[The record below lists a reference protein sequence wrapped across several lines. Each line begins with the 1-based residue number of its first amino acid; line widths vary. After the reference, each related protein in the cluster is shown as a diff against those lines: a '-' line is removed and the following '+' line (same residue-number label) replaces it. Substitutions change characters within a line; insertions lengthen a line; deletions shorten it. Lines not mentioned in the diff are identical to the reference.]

1 MAGIRLKKR
10 ENPAALGATG
20 AMGATSAEGG
30 GGATSEGLAQEAIRA
45 RSGLVGLRYPWWRL
59 AIGIAVLGLIAIF
72 AATQGSVHI
81 PFRGVVEVLT
91 SRLPWVDLPQDIP
104 GSWDTILWQLRLPRI
119 AQAAVVGASLAMS
132 GAAYQG
138 LFKNPLADPY
148 LVGVASG
155 AGLGAVVV
163 LLTGVPMYLAGI
175 SLLPVAA
182 FAGGTGA
189 VAVAYSIARNSQ
201 GAPTTTLILAG
212 VAIASLTAAVTSLLI
227 LRSEPELRPVLSWLM
242 GSFISSEWKES
253 VIVLAYSVPGMAI
266 LLGFGR
272 LLNVLQLSE
281 DHAAMLGV
289 PVEKVKLL
297 LIAAATLITA
307 AAVSFSGLIG
317 FVGLVAPHVVRLI
330 WGPDYRF
337 LLPMSAI
344 VGATFLVLADLVAR
358 TIVSP
363 GELPV
368 GMVTAFCGAPFFLY
382 LLRRRRLGVS

>member
-1 MAGIRLKKR
+1 MAGIRLKGR
-10 ENPAALGATG
+10 NAAGPAPASGETAARDGALNPVRVAA
-20 AMGATSAEGG
+20 
-30 GGATSEGLAQEAIRA
+30 
-45 RSGLVGLRYPWWRL
+45 GLVGLRYPWWRL
-59 AIGIAVLGLIAIF
+59 AVGLAVLALAAIF
-72 AATQGSVHI
+72 AASMGSVHV
-81 PFRGVVEVLT
+81 PFGAVVEVVAA
-91 SRLPWVDLPQDIP
+91 RLPGIELSADIP
-104 GSWDTILWQLRLPRI
+104 AAWDTILWQLRLPRV
-119 AQAAVVGASLAMS
+119 AQAAVVGAALAMS

-163 LLTGVPMYLAGI
+163 LLTGVPMYLAGV

-189 VAVAYSIARNSQ
+189 VVVAYSIARNSQ
-201 GAPTTTLILAG
+201 GTPTTTLILAG
-212 VAIASLTAAVTSLLI
+212 VAIASLTGAVSSLLI
-227 LRSEPELRPVLSWLM
+227 MRSDPELRPVLSWLL

-253 VIVLAYSVPGMAI
+253 AIVLAYAVPGI
-266 LLGFGR
+266 ILLLGFGR
-272 LLNVLQLSE
+272 VLNVLQLSE

-297 LIAAATLITA
+297 LIGAATLITA

-317 FVGLVAPHVVRLI
+317 FVGLVAPHAVRLV

-368 GMVTAFCGAPFFLY
+368 GVVTAFCGAPFFLY
-382 LLRRRRLGVS
+382 LLRRRRLGTS

>member
-1 MAGIRLKKR
+1 MAGIRLKGR
-10 ENPAALGATG
+10 NALDPAIPK
-20 AMGATSAEGG
+20 SEGG
-30 GGATSEGLAQEAIRA
+30 RGALTATHVSA
-45 RSGLVGLRYPWWRL
+45 GLVGLRYPWWRIML
-59 AIGIAVLGLIAIF
+59 GLAVLAVAAIF
-72 AATQGSVHI
+72 AAGMGSVHV
-81 PFRGVVEVLT
+81 PFGAAVQVVAAGLPGVEL
-91 SRLPWVDLPQDIP
+91 SSDIP
-104 GSWDTILWQLRLPRI
+104 EAWDTILWKLRLPRV
-119 AQAAVVGASLAMS
+119 AQAALVGAALAMS

-163 LLTGVPMYLAGI
+163 LLTGIPMYLAGI

-189 VAVAYSIARNSQ
+189 VAVAYSIARNS
-201 GAPTTTLILAG
+201 GGTPTTTLILAG
-212 VAIASLTAAVTSLLI
+212 VAIASLTAAVSSLLI
-227 LRSEPELRPVLSWLM
+227 LRSDPELRPVLSWLM
-242 GSFISSEWKES
+242 GSFISSEWSES
-253 VIVLAYSVPGMAI
+253 AIVLAYALPGMAI

-272 LLNVLQLSE
+272 MLNVLQLSE

-297 LIAAATLITA
+297 LIAAATLVTA

-368 GMVTAFCGAPFFLY
+368 GLVTAFCGAPFFLY
-382 LLRRRRLGVS
+382 LLRRRRLGV

>member
-1 MAGIRLKKR
+1 MAGIRLKGR
-10 ENPAALGATG
+10 RAPDSRLGGNYGAARVGNASPDALSADARKAGA
-20 AMGATSAEGG
+20 
-30 GGATSEGLAQEAIRA
+30 R
-45 RSGLVGLRYPWWRL
+45 LVGLRYPWWRIL
-59 AIGIAVLGLIAIF
+59 LGLAALAAAGIF
-72 AATQGSVHI
+72 ASSQGSVSI
-81 PFRGVVEVLT
+81 PFGAVVEIVA
-91 SRLPWVDLPQDIP
+91 SRLPWIGLSPDVPEA
-104 GSWDTILWQLRLPRI
+104 WETILWQLRFPRVVQG
-119 AQAAVVGASLAMS
+119 ALVGAALAMS

-163 LLTGVPMYLAGI
+163 LLTGVPMYLAGV

-182 FAGGTGA
+182 FAGGSGA
-189 VAVAYSIARNSQ
+189 VVVAYSIARNSQ
-201 GAPTTTLILAG
+201 GTPTTTLILAG
-212 VAIASLTAAVTSLLI
+212 VAIASLTGAVSSLLI
-227 LRSEPELRPVLSWLM
+227 MRSDPELRPVLSWLM
-242 GSFISSEWKES
+242 GSLISSEWKES
-253 VIVLAYSVPGMAI
+253 AVVLAYVVPGMAV

-272 LLNVLQLSE
+272 MLNVLQLSE

-297 LIAAATLITA
+297 LIAAATLVTA

-344 VGATFLVLADLVAR
+344 LGATFLVLADLVAR

-368 GMVTAFCGAPFFLY
+368 GLVTAFCGAPFFLY
-382 LLRRRRLGVS
+382 LLRRRRLGL

>member
-1 MAGIRLKKR
+1 MAGIRLKGR
-10 ENPAALGATG
+10 NRPPPSAAGDPPAADPHTARHP
-20 AMGATSAEGG
+20 A
-30 GGATSEGLAQEAIRA
+30 RA
-45 RSGLVGLRYPWWRL
+45 AAGLVGLRYPWWRIAL
-59 AIGIAVLGLIAIF
+59 GLAVLIIAALF
-72 AATQGSVHI
+72 AATQGSVQI
-81 PFRGVVEVLT
+81 PFVAVIEIVAA
-91 SRLPWVDLPQDIP
+91 RLPGLEPPADAPAT
-104 GSWDTILWQLRLPRI
+104 WDVILWQLRLPRV
-119 AQAAVVGASLAMS
+119 AQAAVVGAALAMS

-155 AGLGAVVV
+155 AGLGAVAV
-163 LLTGVPMYLAGI
+163 LLTGIPMYLAGI
-175 SLLPVAA
+175 SLLPIAA

-189 VAVAYSIARNSQ
+189 VAIAYSIARNAR
-201 GAPTTTLILAG
+201 GTPTTTLILAG
-212 VAIASLTAAVTSLLI
+212 VAVASLTGAVSSLLI
-227 LRSEPELRPVLSWLM
+227 LRSDPELRPVLSWLM

-253 VIVLAYSVPGMAI
+253 AIVLAYAVPGI
-266 LLGFGR
+266 IVLLGFGR
-272 LLNVLQLSE
+272 MLNVLQLNE
-281 DHAAMLGV
+281 EHAAMLGV

-317 FVGLVAPHVVRLI
+317 FVGLVAPHAVRLI
-330 WGPDYRF
+330 WGTDYRF

-344 VGATFLVLADLVAR
+344 AGAAFLVLADLVAR

-382 LLRRRRLGVS
+382 LLRRRRLGV

>member
-1 MAGIRLKKR
+1 MAGIRLKGR
-10 ENPAALGATG
+10 NRPPPSADVESPAADPAAALNPG
-20 AMGATSAEGG
+20 
-30 GGATSEGLAQEAIRA
+30 RA
-45 RSGLVGLRYPWWRL
+45 AAGLVGLRYPWWR
-59 AIGIAVLGLIAIF
+59 IALGLAALILAALF
-72 AATQGSVHI
+72 AATQGSVQI
-81 PFRGVVEVLT
+81 PFVAVVEIVAG
-91 SRLPWVDLPQDIP
+91 RLPGLEPPADAPAT
-104 GSWDTILWQLRLPRI
+104 WDVILWQLRLPRV
-119 AQAAVVGASLAMS
+119 AQAAVVGAALAMS

-155 AGLGAVVV
+155 AGLGAVAV
-163 LLTGVPMYLAGI
+163 LLTGIPMYLAGI

-189 VAVAYSIARNSQ
+189 VAIAYSIARNAR
-201 GAPTTTLILAG
+201 GTPTTTLILAG
-212 VAIASLTAAVTSLLI
+212 VAVASLTGAVSSLLI
-227 LRSEPELRPVLSWLM
+227 LRSDPELRPVLSWLM

-253 VIVLAYSVPGMAI
+253 AIVLAYAVPGI
-266 LLGFGR
+266 IVLLGFGR
-272 LLNVLQLSE
+272 MLNVLQLNE
-281 DHAAMLGV
+281 EHAAMLGV

-317 FVGLVAPHVVRLI
+317 FVGLVAPHAVRLI
-330 WGPDYRF
+330 WGTDYRF

-344 VGATFLVLADLVAR
+344 AGAAFLVLADLVAR

-382 LLRRRRLGVS
+382 LLRRRRLGV

>member
-1 MAGIRLKKR
+1 MAGIRLR
-10 ENPAALGATG
+10 DRNALDPAVAG
-20 AMGATSAEGG
+20 SAGEGG
-30 GGATSEGLAQEAIRA
+30 SLTAA
-45 RSGLVGLRYPWWRL
+45 RVSARLVGLRYPWWRIAL
-59 AIGIAVLGLIAIF
+59 GLAVLVVAAIF
-72 AATQGSVHI
+72 AASIGSVYV
-81 PFRGVVEVLT
+81 PFGSVVQVVAAG
-91 SRLPWVDLPQDIP
+91 LPGVDLSPDIP
-104 GSWDTILWQLRLPRI
+104 RSWDTILWQLRLPRVV
-119 AQAAVVGASLAMS
+119 QAALVGAALAMS

-189 VAVAYSIARNSQ
+189 VVVAYSIARNSQ
-201 GAPTTTLILAG
+201 GTPTTTLILAG
-212 VAIASLTAAVTSLLI
+212 VAIAALTGAVSSLLI
-227 LRSEPELRPVLSWLM
+227 LRSDPELRPVLAWLL
-242 GSFISSEWKES
+242 GSLISSEWKECA
-253 VIVLAYSVPGMAI
+253 IVLAYIVPGMAI

-272 LLNVLQLSE
+272 MLNVLQLSE

-297 LIAAATLITA
+297 LIAAATLVTA

-382 LLRRRRLGVS
+382 LLRRRRLGV

>member
-1 MAGIRLKKR
+1 MAGIRLKSR
-10 ENPAALGATG
+10 NRPPPPSPAGAPPAVAPPAALNPG
-20 AMGATSAEGG
+20 
-30 GGATSEGLAQEAIRA
+30 RA
-45 RSGLVGLRYPWWRL
+45 AAGLVGLRYPWWR
-59 AIGIAVLGLIAIF
+59 IALGLAALLLAAIF
-72 AATQGSVHI
+72 AATQGSVSI
-81 PFRGVVEVLT
+81 PFLAVIEIVAA
-91 SRLPWVDLPQDIP
+91 RLPGLEPPQDAP
-104 GSWDTILWQLRLPRI
+104 ATWDVILWQLRLPRV
-119 AQAAVVGASLAMS
+119 AQAAVVGAALAMS

-155 AGLGAVVV
+155 AGLGAVAV
-163 LLTGVPMYLAGI
+163 LLTGIPMYLAGV

-189 VAVAYSIARNSQ
+189 VAIAYSIARNAQ
-201 GAPTTTLILAG
+201 GTPTTTLILAG
-212 VAIASLTAAVTSLLI
+212 VAVASLTGAVSSLLI
-227 LRSEPELRPVLSWLM
+227 LRSDPELRPVLSWLM

-253 VIVLAYSVPGMAI
+253 AIVLAYAVPGI
-266 LLGFGR
+266 IVLLGFGR
-272 LLNVLQLSE
+272 MLNVLQLNE
-281 DHAAMLGV
+281 EHAAMLGV

-317 FVGLVAPHVVRLI
+317 FVGLVAPHAVRLL
-330 WGPDYRF
+330 WGADYRF

-344 VGATFLVLADLVAR
+344 VGAAFLVLADLAAR

-382 LLRRRRLGVS
+382 LLRRRRLGV

>member
-1 MAGIRLKKR
+1 MLGIRLKGR
-10 ENPAALGATG
+10 NGAAVAPEEAATPLNRTDSPD
-20 AMGATSAEGG
+20 AT
-30 GGATSEGLAQEAIRA
+30 RA
-45 RSGLVGLRYPWWRL
+45 AAGLVGLRYPWWRL
-59 AIGIAVLGLIAIF
+59 VIGLAVLAVAAIF
-72 AATQGSVHI
+72 AASIGSVHI
-81 PFRGVVEVLT
+81 PFGSVVEIVA
-91 SRLPWVDLPQDIP
+91 SGLPGIDLRQEIP
-104 GSWDTILWQLRLPRI
+104 ASWDTILWQLRLPRV
-119 AQAAVVGASLAMS
+119 AQAAVVGAALAMS

-163 LLTGVPMYLAGI
+163 FLTGVPMYLAGV

-189 VAVAYSIARNSQ
+189 VAVAYSVARNSR
-201 GAPTTTLILAG
+201 GTPTTTLILAG
-212 VAIASLTAAVTSLLI
+212 VAIASLTAAVSSLLI
-227 LRSEPELRPVLSWLM
+227 LRSDPELRPVLSWLL

-253 VIVLAYSVPGMAI
+253 AIVLAYAVPGMAI

-272 LLNVLQLSE
+272 MLNVLQLSE

-297 LIAAATLITA
+297 LIAAATLVTA

-337 LLPMSAI
+337 LLPISAI

-382 LLRRRRLGVS
+382 LLRRRRLGV

>member
-1 MAGIRLKKR
+1 MAGIRLKGR
-10 ENPAALGATG
+10 NAPGGVRPHPRPPPEGEGTLPSADDGLNPGRV
-20 AMGATSAEGG
+20 
-30 GGATSEGLAQEAIRA
+30 AI
-45 RSGLVGLRYPWWRL
+45 GLVGLRYPWWR
-59 AIGIAVLGLIAIF
+59 IVLGLGALAVAAIF
-72 AATQGSVHI
+72 AASLGSVHV
-81 PFRGVVEVLT
+81 PFGSVVEIVAA
-91 SRLPWVDLPQDIP
+91 RLPGVELSADIP
-104 GSWDTILWQLRLPRI
+104 AAWDTILWQLRLPRV
-119 AQAAVVGASLAMS
+119 AQAAVVGAALAMS

-189 VAVAYSIARNSQ
+189 VVVAYSIARNSQ
-201 GAPTTTLILAG
+201 GTPTTTLILAG
-212 VAIASLTAAVTSLLI
+212 VAIASLTGAVSSLLI
-227 LRSEPELRPVLSWLM
+227 MRSDPELRPVLSWLL

-253 VIVLAYSVPGMAI
+253 AIVLAYAVPGI
-266 LLGFGR
+266 VLLLGFGR
-272 LLNVLQLSE
+272 ILNVLQLSE

-297 LIAAATLITA
+297 LIAAATLVTA

-317 FVGLVAPHVVRLI
+317 FVGLVAPHAVRLV

-368 GMVTAFCGAPFFLY
+368 GVVTAFCGAPFFLY
-382 LLRRRRLGVS
+382 LLRHRRLGTS